1 MNIPVLRPTVAE
13 IDLKKLSAN
22 LQKNRSLVEKS
33 GGRVKILSLL
43 KANAYGHGAVKI
55 GQFLEQNK
63 LSDFFGVASVEEG
76 LELRNAGLKTPILVL
91 GSIYP
96 FEAFEYAIK
105 NDLAVTIA
113 SLKAAQAVAQAAEK
127 VGKKALCHVKQDTGM
142 GRIGTRRGAIMEV
155 LKFVDKHPW
164 LILDGLYSHL
174 SSVTSD
180 PEYTEE
186 QIGYYRDTLTNVQLQ
201 NIHINHCHLAASTA
215 ILKRPDIYF
224 DMVRPGHS
232 IYGLEEGFEPILS
245 LKTRIVYLKD
255 VPAGSSISYNRS
267 FKADKPMKVA
277 TLPIGYGDGYLRAL
291 SNKAEV
297 LIGGKRCRVL
307 GNITM
312 DMMMVD
318 VTQVPGAK
326 VGDEVVLVGS
336 QGVQTITLEELAEKA
351 GTIDYELCTLLMP
364 RVPRIYK

>member
-1 MNIPVLRPTVAE
+1 MDIPLLRPTVAE

-22 LQKNRSLVEKS
+22 LQKNRSLIEQGKR
-33 GGRVKILSLL
+33 RVKILSLL

-55 GQFLEQNK
+55 GQFLEENQ

-76 LELRNAGLKTPILVL
+76 MQLRLAGLKTPILVL

-96 FEAFEYAIK
+96 FEAFEYAIQY
-105 NDLAVTIA
+105 DLAVTVA
-113 SLKAAQAVAQAAEK
+113 SLKAAQAVAAVAEK
-127 VGKKALCHVKQDTGM
+127 MGKKAFCHVKQDTGM
-142 GRIGTRRGAIMEV
+142 GRIGTRRGVIMDV
-155 LKFVDKHPW
+155 LRFVDRHPW

-186 QIGYYRDTLTNVQLQ
+186 QIGYYRDTLTSAELE

-267 FKADKPMKVA
+267 FRADKPMKVA

-326 VGDEVVLVGS
+326 VGDEVVVVGR
-336 QGVQTITLEELAEKA
+336 QGKEMITLAELAEKA